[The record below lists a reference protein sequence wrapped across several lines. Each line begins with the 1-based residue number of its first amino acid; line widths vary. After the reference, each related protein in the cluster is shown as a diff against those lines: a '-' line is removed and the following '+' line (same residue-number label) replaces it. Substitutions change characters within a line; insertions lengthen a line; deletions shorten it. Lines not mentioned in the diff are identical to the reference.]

1 MQYIIMFKY
10 FISIKIISMKCFK
23 LHSTYDKLKCKLHKK
38 YYHIQKNTHEFVRKC
53 EKYSKIL
60 DL

>member
-23 LHSTYDKLKCKLHKK
+23 LHSTYDKLKENYTPVKTNKMKMKK
-38 YYHIQKNTHEFVRKC
+38 ID
-53 EKYSKIL
+53 KI
-60 DL
+60 

>member
-1 MQYIIMFKY
+1 MFKY
-10 FISIKIISMKCFK
+10 FTSIKIISMKCFK
-23 LHSTYDKLKCKLHKK
+23 LHSTYDKLICKLHKK
-38 YYHIQKNTHEFVRKC
+38 YCHIQKNTHEFVRKC